1 MLLRSGTCS
10 RTLPYEVR
18 CDRDKR
24 GKEKLRSNPVT
35 DIEDRGG
42 CCPVTVGK
50 PLELHRPKIIEH
62 NPSGIQSTRND
73 RDSDTKQA
81 IVSRTTDKDKNKSHQ
96 KRQQNQN
103 RNKETTLH
111 KLRSQVVGFAENK
124 RGGHVDEPSLAKSWQ
139 GVRVGLVYGSF
150 DGECGDDLPCGADR
164 WHDSGWAA
172 AWGGAPQ

>member
-10 RTLPYEVR
+10 RTQPQEGR
-18 CDRDKR
+18 WDRDKGGE
-24 GKEKLRSNPVT
+24 GKQGSNPVR

-42 CCPVTVGK
+42 CFPVTVRK
-50 PLELHRPKIIEH
+50 PLELHRPEIIEH
-62 NPSGIQSTRND
+62 NTSGIQSTRND

-111 KLRSQVVGFAENK
+111 KLRSQVVGF
-124 RGGHVDEPSLAKSWQ
+124 
-139 GVRVGLVYGSF
+139 
-150 DGECGDDLPCGADR
+150 
-164 WHDSGWAA
+164 
-172 AWGGAPQ
+172 